1 MSKEELSVRE
11 MLAEDVD
18 PIVRYWT
25 HSEPGDLTSMGV
37 DLGKIPPAQEMHAMI
52 SSQLGQSYHEKNS
65 YCIIWLYGNKPVGH
79 SNINKIV
86 YGQEAYMHLHLW
98 DSTARKKGS
107 GLKFVKLSLAYFFR
121 NMELKKLYC
130 EPFAFNVAPNRTL
143 AKAGFTFVK
152 QYKTV
157 PGSLNFEQEVNL
169 WEMSVEDFLK
179 SRKSLFRFFFSLM

>member
-1 MSKEELSVRE
+1 MSKSELSVRE

-25 HSEPGDLTSMGV
+25 HSEPGFLTSMGV
-37 DLGKIPPAQEMHAMI
+37 DLGKIPPAAELHKLI
-52 SSQLGQSYHEKNS
+52 SSQLGHQYSEKNS
-65 YCIIWLYGNKPVGH
+65 YCIIWLHGHKPVGH

-98 DSTARKKGS
+98 DSIARKKGS
-107 GLKFVKLSLAYFFR
+107 GLKLLKMTLPYFFR

-130 EPFAFNVAPNRTL
+130 EPYAFNVAPNRTL
-143 AKAGFTFVK
+143 EKAGFTFVK

-169 WEMSVEDFLK
+169 WEMSVENYLK
-179 SRKSLFRFFFSLM
+179 SQKSLFRFFFSLM